1 MAIQITDITNQYQ
14 SLIFLG
20 TSLIIND
27 MKNELIIVEKE
38 IRWIKFHECQQ
49 LMKIDLLMI

>member
-38 IRWIKFHECQQ
+38 IRWIKFHEYQK